1 MAAPAL
7 VDSLARCWNDIDD
20 ELMLL
25 LNSTKEF
32 RLQGK
37 LIETQGITETL
48 RTPVKNPSAG

>member
-37 LIETQGITETL
+37 LIETQ
-48 RTPVKNPSAG
+48 V